1 MKYNR
6 KGFLKTA
13 GILSGGIA
21 FSSFIS
27 DDIEMFDKKRIK
39 KFALQLYSLR
49 DDLPKDPKDTLRQVA
64 AFGYKQIES
73 FEGKQGMFW
82 GMTAQEFKKYMKEL
96 DMTIISSHCNIN
108 TDFEKKAADAASI
121 GMKYLICPWIGRQ
134 KTLDDYKR
142 LANEFNKCGSICKK
156 NGIHFAYH
164 NHDYTF
170 KEQDGQFPQD
180 IIMKETDPSLVDFEM
195 DIFWVVVAEE
205 DPIAWLK
212 KYPGRFKLSHI
223 KDRHTA
229 DNGKEESCILG
240 EGDIDYKSIADIA
253 EANGVD
259 YHVVEQEE
267 YEGTTPLIS
276 AEKNAEY
283 MKRLLS

>member
-6 KGFLKTA
+6 KNFLKSA
-13 GILSGGIA
+13 AVLSSGIA
-21 FSSFIS
+21 LSSFIS
-27 DDIEMFDKKRIK
+27 KDTEMFEAKKIK

-49 DDLPKDPKDTLRQVA
+49 DDLPKDPKGVLRKVS

-73 FEGKQGMFW
+73 YEGKQGMFW

-108 TDFEKKAADAASI
+108 ADFEKKVVDAASI
-121 GMKYLICPWIGRQ
+121 GMKYLICPWIGPQ
-134 KTLDDYKR
+134 KTLDDYKNF
-142 LANEFNKCGSICKK
+142 ADQFNKCGSICKK
-156 NGIHFAYH
+156 NGIRFAYH

-170 KEQDGQFPQD
+170 KDQDGQFPQD
-180 IIMKETDPSLVDFEM
+180 ILMKETDPALVDYEM
-195 DIFWVVVAEE
+195 DIFWVVVAGE
-205 DPIAWLK
+205 DPISWFK

-223 KDRHTA
+223 KDRHIA
-229 DNGKEESCILG
+229 GNGKDESCILG
-240 EGDIDYKSIADIA
+240 EGDIDYMSIAKIGED
-253 EANGVD
+253 NGID

-276 AEKNAEY
+276 AEKNAMY
-283 MKRLLS
+283 MKRLLT